1 MLQVLCVDDNEDF
14 RYFFRDSL
22 APLDCDVLMAGSKTE
37 GIEVLTQTT
46 PNIAFI
52 DFNMPGGTG
61 ADLIRYIRQNRQY
74 DDMKVV
80 VVTAN
85 ALSQSIVEELGID
98 LFLEKPVSH
107 YDLLTFAQR
116 LTNPA

>member
-1 MLQVLCVDDNEDF
+1 MLQILCVDDNEDF

-22 APLDCDVLMAGSKTE
+22 AALNCNVLMAESVAE
-37 GIEVLTQTT
+37 GIQLLKQAI
-46 PNIAFI
+46 PNIVFV

-61 ADLIRYIRQNRQY
+61 AEMIRFIRQNPQLSNV
-74 DDMKVV
+74 KVV

-85 ALSQSIVEELGID
+85 PLAQNIVEDLGID

-107 YDLLTFAQR
+107 TDLLTFAQR
-116 LTNPA
+116 LATGL